1 MTRRAGAA
9 TRSLSVEVLTSL
21 DEAIAIEHE
30 WDDLARRTRA
40 QPFALPALAL
50 SWWRHLGKG
59 ELRIVTA
66 RSTAGELVG
75 LAPFHERRVGG
86 FGVVRPLGHG
96 MGAIASPLAAP
107 VKADV
112 AGLLIGALLGG
123 GSRAVHCSDL
133 AQSEPALRSARRNP
147 DLAVHATLHDECPVV
162 DLVGAESAE
171 ALLGSSAFSGVR
183 KQLNRTDRD
192 LAGRSVEVHQ
202 ATGRDEVLAAFAEV
216 RSLYD
221 RAEEERPRLHLGRGV
236 HGEFFG
242 EALEALAERGQVAL
256 LVLRIDG
263 AAAAFDVHVRNG
275 RTAYAVLGRMHPD
288 AASWSP
294 GHLLLR
300 SGIDWAL
307 ASDVDR
313 IDLQLGADQYKTSWS
328 TSSYDTFEVVVSE
341 PRSMRGARL
350 LLGGIES
357 AHRLRRGVV
366 ELVGRAR

>member
-9 TRSLSVEVLTSL
+9 TRALSVAVLTSL
-21 DEAIAIEHE
+21 DEAVAIEQE
-30 WDDLARRTRA
+30 WDALARRTSA
-40 QPFALPALAL
+40 QPFGLPALAL
-50 SWWRHLGKG
+50 AWWRRLGKG
-59 ELRIVTA
+59 ELRIVTV
-66 RSTAGELVG
+66 RSAAGELVG
-75 LAPFHERRVGG
+75 VAPLHERRIGG

-96 MGAIASPLAAP
+96 MGAIASPLSAP

-112 AGLLIGALLGG
+112 DGLLVGAALGD
-123 GSRAVHCSDL
+123 GSRAVHCADL
-133 AQSEPALRSARRNP
+133 AHGDPALRSARRNP
-147 DLAVHATLHDECPVV
+147 DLAVHATLHDECPVI
-162 DLVGAESAE
+162 DFAGAQSAE
-171 ALLGSSAFSGVR
+171 ALLGGPAFSGVR

-192 LAGRSVEVHQ
+192 LAGRSVDVHQ

-221 RAEEERPRLHLGRGV
+221 CAEEARPRLHLGRGV

-242 EALEALAERGQVAL
+242 EALASLAERGQVAF

-263 AAAAFDVHVRNG
+263 AAAAFDVLVRNG
-275 RTAYAVLGRMHPD
+275 RTAYAILGRMHPD

-300 SGIDWAL
+300 AGIDWAL
-307 ASDVDR
+307 ASGLDR

-328 TSSYDTFEVVVSE
+328 TGSYDTFEVVVSE
-341 PRSMRGARL
+341 PRSLLGARL
-350 LLGGIES
+350 LLGGVES

-366 ELVGRAR
+366 ELVGNAR